1 MKQIAVIAGGTGF
14 IGSYLARRFQT
25 DGFEVRIIARGKGH
39 ISWEDPQ
46 ALTEG
51 LEGADIL
58 VNLAGKPITAKFTEA
73 NKKELIASRVSTT
86 EKLGHAIGKCRQPP
100 ALWVNASGAHIYGT
114 GDSRPHTEADP
125 ADDEF
130 FLAVM
135 AQKWEEAFF
144 RFHLP
149 HTRQIAFRTAI
160 VLGKDGGVLQPYIRL
175 TQFGLGGRQ
184 GDGRQK
190 FSWVHIE
197 DYYQVLRFAAD
208 QQQISGPLNICSPEV
223 VTNKEL
229 MATLRNV
236 MRMPL
241 GIPAPAFAIKVGTA
255 LLGIESDLVLKSLW
269 VLPKRL
275 TEANYPFRY
284 QHLQEALEDII
295 RR

>member
-1 MKQIAVIAGGTGF
+1 MKQTVVIAGGTGF
-14 IGSYLARRFQT
+14 IGSYLSKRFLA
-25 DGFEVRIIARGKGH
+25 DGFDVRIIARGKEY
-39 ISWEDPQ
+39 ISWDDPQ

-51 LEGADIL
+51 LEGAGIL
-58 VNLAGKPITAKFTEA
+58 LNLAGKPITAKFTEH

-114 GDSRPHTEADP
+114 GEDRPHTESDP
-125 ADDEF
+125 ADHEF

-135 AQKWEEAFF
+135 AEKWEEAFF
-144 RFHLP
+144 RFRLP
-149 HTRQIAFRTAI
+149 QTRQVAFRTAI
-160 VLGKDGGVLQPYIRL
+160 VLGKNGGVLQPYIRL
-175 TQFGLGGRQ
+175 TKFGLGGRQ
-184 GDGRQK
+184 GDGKQK

-197 DYYQVLRFAAD
+197 DYYQTLRFVAD

-223 VTNKEL
+223 VTNNEL
-229 MATLRNV
+229 MATLRKV
-236 MRMPL
+236 MRVPL
-241 GIPAPAFAIKVGTA
+241 GIPAPAFAIKAGTA
-255 LLGIESDLVLKSLW
+255 LMGIESDLVLKSLW

>member
-1 MKQIAVIAGGTGF
+1 MKQIVVIAGGTGF
-14 IGSYLARRFQT
+14 IGSYLSKRFQT
-25 DGFEVRIIARGKGH
+25 DGFDVKIIARGKGH
-39 ISWEDPQ
+39 ISWDDPQ

-51 LEGADIL
+51 LEGAAIL
-58 VNLAGKPITAKFTEA
+58 VNLAGKPITAKFTED
-73 NKKELIASRVSTT
+73 NKKQLIASRVSTT
-86 EKLGHAIGKCRQPP
+86 KKLGHAIGKCQQPP

-125 ADDEF
+125 PDHDF

-144 RFHLP
+144 HFQLP
-149 HTRQIAFRTAI
+149 HTRQVAFRTAI

-175 TQFGLGGRQ
+175 TKFGLGGRQ
-184 GDGRQK
+184 GDGKQK

-197 DYYQVLRFAAD
+197 DYYQMLRFVAA
-208 QQQISGPLNICSPEV
+208 QQQVSGPLNICSPDV
-223 VTNKEL
+223 VTNTVL
-229 MATLRNV
+229 METLRKV
-236 MRMPL
+236 MRMPI
-241 GIPAPAFAIKVGTA
+241 GIPAPAFAIKAGTA
-255 LLGIESDLVLKSLW
+255 LMGIESDLVLKSLW

-275 TEANYPFRY
+275 TEANYSFRY